1 MGGTGPV
8 GVGGIVGDVVGAGD
22 GSTVGEAAG
31 VTGCTGAGAGN
42 GVTVT
47 EGAGVGV
54 AVANGIGVHVGVGP
68 GVAVA
73 GGRAVV
79 TGEPG
84 RSQPPSMA
92 ATSSR
97 AAPDLIAARAA
108 VALTWCDVTGGPHK
122 AGPRF

>member
-8 GVGGIVGDVVGAGD
+8 GVGGIVGDVVGSGE
-22 GSTVGEAAG
+22 GSTAGEATG
-31 VTGCTGAGAGN
+31 VSGCTGAGAGI

-47 EGAGVGV
+47 EGVGVGV

-84 RSQPPSMA
+84 RSQAPRTAP
-92 ATSSR
+92 TSSR
-97 AAPDLIAARAA
+97 TAPDLITARAA
-108 VALTWCDVTGGPHK
+108 ALTWCGVTGGPHM

>member
-8 GVGGIVGDVVGAGD
+8 GVGGIVGDVVGSGD
-22 GSTVGEAAG
+22 GSTVGEATG
-31 VTGCTGAGAGN
+31 VTGGTGN

-47 EGAGVGV
+47 DGVGVGV

-79 TGEPG
+79 IGEPG
-84 RSQPPSMA
+84 RSQAPRTAPR
-92 ATSSR
+92 SSR
-97 AAPDLIAARAA
+97 TAPDLITARAA
-108 VALTWCDVTGGPHK
+108 VAWTWCGVTGGPHK